1 MTALN
6 RRQLLRY
13 GASTLAFA
21 SVAGTLPGFVSAN
34 DGDSTSGVPGT
45 GGGDADVDLTIQDVD
60 YELIDGSTVFM
71 YAFSLN
77 GAAPRIPGPR
87 AAGPRR
93 SRSRHQAD
101 QSQQTAAWF
110 SGAGNGRR
118 RHRDARPQALRKRF
132 QFTAGKAGTY
142 FYLDP
147 MFSPVNRV
155 LGLHGALIVEPDDDS
170 SLRRCEDA
178 VQPRSMRP
186 RPSRTLFNS
195 FGSNFPV
202 SR

>member
-21 SVAGTLPGFVSAN
+21 SAAAVLPRFVSAAE
-34 DGDSTSGVPGT
+34 GDDTSSEPGV
-45 GGGDADVDLTIQDVD
+45 GGGDVEVDLTIQDVD

-77 GAAPRIPGPR
+77 GAAPRIPGPPLR
-87 AAGPRR
+87 VREGRNLIIKLTNLSTQP
-93 SRSRHQAD
+93 HGFQVPGM
-101 QSQQTAAWF
+101 
-110 SGAGNGRR
+110 GASETLAPG
-118 RHRDARPQALRKRF
+118 AMTTF

-155 LGLHGALIVEPDDDS
+155 LGLHGALIVEPDDNS
-170 SLRRCEDA
+170 ASGGVKMPYNPA
-178 VQPRSMRP
+178 NA
-186 RPSRTLFNS
+186 TTAIKALFNS
-195 FGSNFPV
+195 FGGNSRFP
-202 SR
+202 RR